1 MKKTMVSLALISLLN
16 VALVEQ
22 SYAQNISNSIINLSQ
37 DKVAKGLKEAL
48 ENGID
53 KQVVK
58 LTQKDGFFKNDLV
71 KILLPKEVQKVD
83 QTLRKMGMD
92 NIADQ
97 GLLVLNRAAEEA
109 VKEAT
114 PIFIDAV
121 KNISFNDAKNIL
133 LGNEQAATDYLQQA
147 TSKSL
152 HSKFSPVIQ
161 NSLENVGADQIW
173 NTILTNYNSLP
184 LVTPV
189 NTDIT
194 NYVTEQTMAGV
205 FKMIAVEERNIRSNM
220 GDSRSTSLL
229 KDVFESQDKTKSN
242 TSATPKSNSKSKEA
256 TKTQNEDELTKKAR
270 GLFKKIFDK

>member
-22 SYAQNISNSIINLSQ
+22 SYAQNIPSSLINLSQ

-83 QTLRKMGMD
+83 QTLRKMGMG

-133 LGNEQAATDYLQQA
+133 LGNEHAATDYLQQA
-147 TSKSL
+147 TSKNL
-152 HSKFSPVIQ
+152 HSKFFPVIQ
-161 NSLENVGADQIW
+161 SSLENVGADQIW
-173 NTILTNYNSLP
+173 NTIFTNYNALP

-194 NYVTEQTMAGV
+194 SYVTEQTMSGV

-220 GDSRSTSLL
+220 GDSRSSSLL
-229 KDVFESQDKTKSN
+229 KDVFGSQDKTKPS
-242 TSATPKSNSKSKEA
+242 TKTNSKSKEA
-256 TKTQNEDELTKKAR
+256 TKTQNEDELTQKAK

>member
-152 HSKFSPVIQ
+152 YNKFSPVIQ

-173 NTILTNYNSLP
+173 NTIFTNYNSLP

-229 KDVFESQDKTKSN
+229 KDVFGSQDKTKSN